1 MGNASNCCSG
11 PNTDETNHEH
21 LAPVRRDL
29 VPGANDLKLVEDTNV
44 GAPHAVGP
52 APPSVNPAAPPAQ
65 VEAKETRRDPEIKEA
80 PQGGRLLTI
89 TIDKRQGQKLGID
102 VDHQDGATLLIEHIN
117 EGLVANWNKDYPGK
131 EVKVGDRIVSV
142 NGREGEVLQ
151 LVGECQRDI
160 ELVMELRR
168 GA

>member
-11 PNTDETNHEH
+11 PTTDDKTNEH

-29 VPGANDLKLVEDTNV
+29 VPGANDLKLVEETNV
-44 GAPHAVGP
+44 SVPHAVGP
-52 APPSVNPAAPPAQ
+52 SPPSVSPAPPAQ
-65 VEAKETRRDPEIKEA
+65 VEAKETRPMPEVKEA
-80 PQGGRLLTI
+80 SQGGRLLTI

-117 EGLVANWNKDYPGK
+117 DGLVANWNKDYPDK
-131 EVKVGDRIVSV
+131 EVKIGDRIVSV
-142 NGREGEVLQ
+142 NGREGEVLH

-168 GA
+168 GT